1 MEVLYDFSVGFKT
14 LDTSNIIDTHKYLK
28 TKMQYKIIFG
38 LIKRVFIELITYL
51 EHLIIQ
57 NAYCSAIKNVRFNL
71 LLVIYILVNTV
82 MNYTF
87 IHLQLN

>member
-1 MEVLYDFSVGFKT
+1 
-14 LDTSNIIDTHKYLK
+14 
-28 TKMQYKIIFG
+28 MQYKIIFG
-38 LIKRVFIELITYL
+38 LIKRVFIGLITYL